1 MDGTPSTGN
10 GTGNGAPLYASRVQL
25 AELDRQIE
33 RGSLFTQAT
42 LQRGF
47 RRIGD
52 AETLLFNL
60 VRALTAKGL
69 VSEDEL
75 GVALDAAVDEAVV
88 DTVVDNAP
96 DRGAAPAAPP
106 GAQEEGGED
115 GPDTPGIGW
124 PTIALRVDSAE
135 AGETPEVLVDC
146 EARMPV
152 CKAVCCKLKF
162 PLSTE
167 EVDAGAV
174 KWDIGHPYIIRQEST
189 GYCTHND
196 TSTGGCGIYAD
207 RPAICR
213 RYSCAG
219 DTRIWNDFD
228 GMVLNHEWIDS
239 HLGLRDLHVAAVI
252 PSMEDH
258 A

>member
-1 MDGTPSTGN
+1 MERTGGN
-10 GTGNGAPLYASRVQL
+10 GRGTVTASYASQVQL
-25 AELDRQIE
+25 DELDRQIE

-52 AETLLFNL
+52 AETLLLNL
-60 VRALTAKGL
+60 VRALTARGL

-75 GVALDAAVDEAVV
+75 GVALPAPEDADVSPSVDAEG
-88 DTVVDNAP
+88 DED
-96 DRGAAPAAPP
+96 
-106 GAQEEGGED
+106 EEV
-115 GPDTPGIGW
+115 GPTTPGINW
-124 PTIALRVDSAE
+124 PTIALRIDSSDPD
-135 AGETPEVLVDC
+135 ETPEVLVDC
-146 EARMPV
+146 DARMPV

-162 PLSTE
+162 PLSSD
-167 EVDAGAV
+167 EVDSGTV

-189 GYCTHND
+189 GYCTHNN
-196 TSTGGCGIYAD
+196 TATGGCGIYAD

-219 DTRIWNDFD
+219 DIRIWKDFD
-228 GMVLNHEWIDS
+228 AMVLNQEWIEA
-239 HLGLRDLHVAAVI
+239 HLGRRDLRVAAVI
-252 PSMEDH
+252 PSMEDG